1 LFSGSILFGISDK
14 LADRTLKTV
23 IQQGRRRGKTAGVP
37 SGYIEDLVEAEN
49 ADWEGARLGAPGVG
63 GCNET
68 VFSALLEVRVAAKII
83 DGKAL
88 AQTIRER
95 IAKDV
100 TELHAHTG
108 IRPGLAAILVGE
120 DPASKLYVKNKQKA
134 CDAAGIYVDEHKLP
148 SSTTQPELLAL
159 IEKVN
164 ADPYVHG
171 ILVQL
176 PLPKQ
181 IDSKVILDAVSPL
194 KDADGFHPYNIGRL
208 VEGMAMFTPCTP
220 KGVIKMIESTGVGIE
235 GKRAVVVGRSN
246 IVGKP
251 AALLL
256 LHRNATVTVCHS
268 KTKDLPAVCREADI
282 LVVAIGK
289 AKFVTADMVRDG
301 AVVIDVGVNR
311 LEDGTFIGDVDFG
324 PVSQKAAWISP
335 VPGGVGPMTI
345 AMLLDNTLESAKR
358 TAGRA

>member
-1 LFSGSILFGISDK
+1 M
-14 LADRTLKTV
+14 A
-23 IQQGRRRGKTAGVP
+23 
-37 SGYIEDLVEAEN
+37 
-49 ADWEGARLGAPGVG
+49 ARV
-63 GCNET
+63 
-68 VFSALLEVRVAAKII
+68 I

-88 AQTIRER
+88 AQGIRER

-100 TELHAHTG
+100 VELHAKSG
-108 IRPGLAAILVGE
+108 IRPGLAAILVGD

-134 CDAAGIYVDEHKLP
+134 CDAAGIYVDEHKLAA
-148 SSTTQPELLAL
+148 STTQAELLAL

-164 ADPYVHG
+164 ADPKVHG

-194 KDADGFHPYNIGRL
+194 KDADGFHPYNMGRL
-208 VEGMAMFTPCTP
+208 VEGTAMFTPCTP
-220 KGVIKMIESTGVGIE
+220 KGVITMIESTGVAIE

-251 AALLL
+251 VALLL
-256 LHRNATVTVCHS
+256 MHRNATVTVCHT
-268 KTKDLPAVCREADI
+268 KTRDLPAVCREAEI

-289 AKFVTADMVRDG
+289 AKFVTADMVRKG
-301 AVVIDVGVNR
+301 AVVVDVGVNR
-311 LEDGTFIGDVDFG
+311 MADGTFVGDVDFG
-324 PVSQKAAWISP
+324 PVSERAGGISP

-345 AMLLDNTLESAKR
+345 AMLLDNTLEAAKR
-358 TAGRA
+358 AAGVV

>member
-1 LFSGSILFGISDK
+1 V
-14 LADRTLKTV
+14 A
-23 IQQGRRRGKTAGVP
+23 
-37 SGYIEDLVEAEN
+37 
-49 ADWEGARLGAPGVG
+49 ARL
-63 GCNET
+63 
-68 VFSALLEVRVAAKII
+68 I

-88 AQTIRER
+88 AQSIRDR

-100 TELHAHTG
+100 ANLVSRTA
-108 IRPGLAAILVGE
+108 IRPGLAAILVGD

-148 SSTTQPELLAL
+148 ASTSQADLLAL

-164 ADPYVHG
+164 ADPRVHG

-181 IDSKVILDAVSPL
+181 IDSKVVLDAVSPA
-194 KDADGFHPYNIGRL
+194 KDADGFHPCNVGRL
-208 VEGMAMFTPCTP
+208 VEGMPLFTPCTP
-220 KGVIKMIESTGVGIE
+220 KGVIKMIESTGVPIE

-251 AALLL
+251 AALML

-268 KTKDLPAVCREADI
+268 KTKDLAGVCRSAEI

-289 AKFVTADMVRDG
+289 AKFVTADMVQEG

-311 LEDGTFIGDVDFG
+311 LEDGTFVGDVDYG
-324 PVSQKAAWISP
+324 PVSQRAGWISP

-358 TAGRA
+358 AAGVV

>member
-1 LFSGSILFGISDK
+1 M
-14 LADRTLKTV
+14 A
-23 IQQGRRRGKTAGVP
+23 
-37 SGYIEDLVEAEN
+37 
-49 ADWEGARLGAPGVG
+49 ARV
-63 GCNET
+63 
-68 VFSALLEVRVAAKII
+68 I

-88 AQTIRER
+88 AQGIRER

-100 TELHAHTG
+100 VELHAKSG
-108 IRPGLAAILVGE
+108 IRPGLAAILVGD

-134 CDAAGIYVDEHKLP
+134 CDAAGIYVDEHKLAA
-148 SSTTQPELLAL
+148 STTQAELLTL

-164 ADPYVHG
+164 ADPKVHG

-194 KDADGFHPYNIGRL
+194 KDADGFHPYNMGRL
-208 VEGMAMFTPCTP
+208 VEGTAMFTPCTP
-220 KGVIKMIESTGVGIE
+220 RGVITMIESTGVAIE
-235 GKRAVVVGRSN
+235 GKRAVVLGRSN

-256 LHRNATVTVCHS
+256 MHRNATVTVCHS
-268 KTKDLPAVCREADI
+268 KTRDLPAVCREAEI

-289 AKFVTADMVRDG
+289 AKFVTADMVREG
-301 AVVIDVGVNR
+301 AVVVDVGVNR
-311 LEDGTFIGDVDFG
+311 MADGTFVGDVDFG
-324 PVSQKAAWISP
+324 PVSERAGWISP

-345 AMLLDNTLESAKR
+345 AMLLDNTLEAAKR
-358 TAGRA
+358 AAGVV